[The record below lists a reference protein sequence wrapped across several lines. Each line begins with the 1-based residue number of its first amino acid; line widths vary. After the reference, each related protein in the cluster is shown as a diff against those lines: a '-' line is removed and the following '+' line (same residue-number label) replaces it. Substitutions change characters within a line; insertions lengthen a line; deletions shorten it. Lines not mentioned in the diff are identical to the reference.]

1 VSKNKPSVLAYR
13 VPRSQASSRLFCF
26 PYAGG
31 GASLFRAWQQYL
43 PQSIEL
49 CPVQLPGR
57 ETRAMEPAFSRIEPL
72 VETLSQDLKNYFD
85 LPYVFFGYSM
95 GALIAFDLA
104 RRFQETAARTPS
116 FLFLAARR
124 GPRMLGSSSTK
135 TLNDRQFVDELRSLG
150 GVAEAVLQSPEIME
164 MILPT
169 LRADFSLCE
178 DYRYSPGK
186 LLDCPIRVLGGK
198 EDKKIAHADLAAW
211 SEETSA
217 SCSVRLFDGG
227 HFFLHNS
234 HSAIVNYIL
243 SELLSHPSPDSH
255 DSAPV
260 GTRAQM

>member
-1 VSKNKPSVLAYR
+1 MLAYR
-13 VPRSQASSRLFCF
+13 IPKSQASSRLFCF

-72 VETLSQDLKNYFD
+72 VEMLSQDLKNYFD
-85 LPYVFFGYSM
+85 LPYAFFGYSM

-104 RRFQETAARTPS
+104 RKLNGSARMPS

-124 GPRMLGSSSTK
+124 GPRLPGSSSTK
-135 TLNDRQFVDELRSLG
+135 ALTDSQFIDELRSLG
-150 GVAEAVLQSPEIME
+150 GVTEAVLQSPEIME

-169 LRADFSLCE
+169 LRADFLLCE
-178 DYRYSPGK
+178 NYQYSPGK
-186 LLDCPIRVLGGK
+186 LLDCPILVLGGK
-198 EDKKIAHADLAAW
+198 EDKNIAHAELAAW

-217 SCSVRLFDGG
+217 SCSVKLFDGG

-234 HSAIVNYIL
+234 HSAIVSYIL
-243 SELLSHPSPDSH
+243 NELLAQPSPDSR
-255 DSAPV
+255 DSAPI
-260 GTRAQM
+260 GLRAQL